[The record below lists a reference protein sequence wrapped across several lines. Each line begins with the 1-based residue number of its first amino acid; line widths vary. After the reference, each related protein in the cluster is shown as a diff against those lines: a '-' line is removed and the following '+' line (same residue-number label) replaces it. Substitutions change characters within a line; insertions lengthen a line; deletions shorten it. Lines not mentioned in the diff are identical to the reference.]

1 MSLRLTFNLVM
12 GFAIL
17 VGIALAAWFMN
28 RFLENNAREEVL
40 DSARMMLQSAI
51 AVRGYTINEIR
62 PLLALQ
68 QKRKFL
74 PQTVPAYAAHRYVD
88 ELQKEYTEYSYR
100 EATLNPTNPA
110 DRTTQWEAD
119 VVNWFRNHDDEK
131 ELVGVRD
138 TPTGLT
144 LYLSRPIKIT
154 NPSCLTCH
162 STPAEAPKTMI
173 DAYGSANG
181 FGWKLNEVVGAQI
194 VSVPMSVPLER
205 AQDTFLMVVG
215 VLAGVFAL
223 IVVLLN
229 IMLHFIVVS
238 PIKTLSQRANEISM
252 GELDVPELDVKGKGE
267 IAVLAQSFNRMYRSL
282 SNAVTMLNES
292 MDERDS
298 RAGKSSLTDSRR

>member
-12 GFAIL
+12 VFAIL
-17 VGIALAAWFMN
+17 VGIALAGWFMN

-131 ELVGVRD
+131 ELIGVRD